1 MRFILTYSGANRV
14 SKTITSA
21 LAGSLKGTY
30 ATLLTASDGGLGLGG
45 LGLGLGGLLGR
56 GGLGG
61 LWGLLGLLSGGSGLL
76 GLLSGGGGLLGL
88 LGGRLLLAT
97 LRSLSGLE
105 LDKILSDGDGVL
117 LVDKKLLDSTGL
129 GGVHGHVDLMRKE
142 RLLEFEFAENTV
154 FQCDKGKKLTL
165 SVSIVA
171 ISSSR
176 STKSP
181 TSVYLLSIY
190 VHVH

>member
-61 LWGLLGLLSGGSGLL
+61 LWGLL